1 MNKSTTHTDALLRQR
16 LLEELPLASPT
27 EAGWAVLS
35 ERMDADGDLGLQAA
49 LAGLAVTTPALGWQ
63 ALERKL
69 DPISQADANL
79 AEKLNNLQPTATAV
93 GWGALE
99 ARLERDNGQAVDIIV
114 ADGMARSGVG
124 ATSGWAALAARLEL
138 IGWRRGVVAAWKIT
152 EVSLLLSMLLLVV
165 RFGPTTERP
174 TMPIAQTENGFPVP
188 MASVA
193 VTSVTLSE
201 ELPIAT
207 NRSTTASTLKEA
219 RVPAKSNR
227 SRAEGFPQALSTEVL
242 ANTTTEQVALLTE
255 DLKRNVMTPVA
266 VPALQIEQ
274 LRKTVYLPSPVL
286 NLPKIDNSEPVHY
299 YVNGFVSPFDI
310 NRVVTPSTSI
320 GEFDISGDRRFTYG
334 SSVGLLIDVSQ
345 GKNGLQFGAIYSR
358 RSYIPTALKWY
369 LQDEFTAFEPIKG
382 YQRFNFENLTFDF
395 NYKRTLATSDN
406 WRVSGRLGMSLS
418 VIARSS
424 FDGQDDVVAGL
435 NELVDRVNDLP
446 NSQRSGGNR
455 PTDYNGLGKLENP
468 PSGWLEGGS
477 ILANSTFYISGGVV
491 VERLMN
497 PRWSLYVSPTIGRA
511 MYLKKDQ
518 GIGPYNDRIHLGN
531 LRLGSRYRFGGK

>member
-69 DPISQADANL
+69 DPISQADADL

-99 ARLERDNGQAVDIIV
+99 ARLERENGEAVDIIV

-152 EVSLLLSMLLLVV
+152 EASLLLSMLLLVV

-174 TMPIAQTENGFPVP
+174 SIPFAQAENGFPIP
-188 MASVA
+188 MASSVGEA
-193 VTSVTLSE
+193 SVTLSE
-201 ELPIAT
+201 ELPIAN
-207 NRSTTASTLKEA
+207 NRSTALNASVAA
-219 RVPAKSNR
+219 RIPAKRNLS
-227 SRAEGFPQALSTEVL
+227 SADFPQDLTTIL
-242 ANTTTEQVALLTE
+242 ANTDNEQIALLTE

-266 VPALQIEQ
+266 VPALEIEQ

-395 NYKRTLATSDN
+395 NYKRTLVTTDN

-418 VIARSS
+418 VIARSA

-446 NSQRSGGNR
+446 NSQRSGESR
-455 PTDYNGLGKLENP
+455 PTDYNGRGKLENP

-511 MYLKKDQ
+511 MYLKEDQ